1 MKLEGKYD
9 INKVRKMLN
18 VLTTGKQILDL
29 YEGYNCP
36 TRGKKYHSFVYH
48 ALKIVNEAEDHNL
61 EGYADWLFGNEGNEL
76 PNSSSGSLY
85 TALQDYDN
93 LMAGCGLDEPN
104 DPSEFEFELFDMLY
118 KALINVNDRI

>member
-29 YEGYNCP
+29 YEKHKCP
-36 TRGKKYHSFVYH
+36 TRGEQYHSFVYH
-48 ALKIVNEAEDHNL
+48 ALKIINESEYHDL
-61 EGYADWLFGNEGNEL
+61 ERYSGWLIGNEGNNL
-76 PNSSSGSLY
+76 PKQSSGSLY

-93 LMAGCGLDEPN
+93 LMEECGLGQDEVT
-104 DPSEFEFELFDMLY
+104 EFDFELFDMLY